1 MKPFNPDFI
10 PAVGDIDAFLKV
22 RRQIIN
28 GHRIQMFWSL
38 LVNLL
43 KENEYSLELAW
54 QAYFPY
60 KGRDSW
66 LLVV

>member
-22 RRQIIN
+22 RCQIIN

-66 LLVV
+66 LPVV